1 MVYSC
6 KNRGGVHLW
15 ECMHRI
21 SGIPF
26 TKNAKG
32 PDDLEMLVISE
43 TSSMNIG
50 KYT

>member
-1 MVYSC
+1 MRY
-6 KNRGGVHLW
+6 
-15 ECMHRI
+15 I

-43 TSSMNIG
+43 TSSMNTG
-50 KYT
+50 KYTRRSSTFSVDI